1 MLSFVAIADYRKA
14 RLRAMAAEVATS
26 LAPPQGVAAT
36 GGAPSEFT
44 ETGAEG
50 KIPGVDRVPP
60 TRKMAKSVSF
70 KHAALCIELA
80 ASERRILKIS
90 AKLTEKKRIYEEMK
104 RIYEEEFGIGSE
116 NKAKRRYLY
125 DHDTTSLGRGVCTS
139 PVAVLAPAP
148 R

>member
-90 AKLTEKKRIYEEMK
+90 AKQGTQESQNPMYGI
-104 RIYEEEFGIGSE
+104 IGFGGT
-116 NKAKRRYLY
+116 KPG
-125 DHDTTSLGRGVCTS
+125 LGEAT
-139 PVAVLAPAP
+139 
-148 R
+148 

>member
-70 KHAALCIELA
+70 NG
-80 ASERRILKIS
+80 
-90 AKLTEKKRIYEEMK
+90 MQ
-104 RIYEEEFGIGSE
+104 
-116 NKAKRRYLY
+116 RY
-125 DHDTTSLGRGVCTS
+125 
-139 PVAVLAPAP
+139 A
-148 R
+148 

>member
-60 TRKMAKSVSF
+60 TRKMAKSVSLV
-70 KHAALCIELA
+70 LCIKLA
-80 ASERRILKIS
+80 EYERRWLKLS
-90 AKLTEKKRIYEEMK
+90 PEVRSEKLAETKRIMEEMRAARK
-104 RIYEEEFGIGSE
+104 EDISM
-116 NKAKRRYLY
+116 
-125 DHDTTSLGRGVCTS
+125 TTT
-139 PVAVLAPAP
+139 P